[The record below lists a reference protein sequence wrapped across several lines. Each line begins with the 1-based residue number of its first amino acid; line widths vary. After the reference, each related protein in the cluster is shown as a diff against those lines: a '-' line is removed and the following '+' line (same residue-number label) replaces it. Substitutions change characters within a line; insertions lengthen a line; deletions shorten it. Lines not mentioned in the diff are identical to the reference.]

1 MQLESR
7 ASLTSQISIRN
18 RAAAVAA
25 AAAAVIIRGEQEK
38 ERRSKRREPILVLE
52 RRGRF
57 EWKREI

>member
-1 MQLESR
+1 VQLESR

-18 RAAAVAA
+18 RAAAVA